1 MYEFESLNLDIWE
14 DSSTVNIHKEGRKR
28 EIQY

>member
-14 DSSTVNIHKEGRKR
+14 DSSTVNIQKEGIKR